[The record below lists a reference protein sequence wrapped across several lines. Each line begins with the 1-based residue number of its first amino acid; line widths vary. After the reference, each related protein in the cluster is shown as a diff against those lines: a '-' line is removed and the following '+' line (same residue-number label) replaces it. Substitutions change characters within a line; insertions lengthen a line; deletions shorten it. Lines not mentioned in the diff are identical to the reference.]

1 MKKIKCLFLIVGIII
16 CCTGCNPKTG
26 TMTCTMSSYPT
37 EGITLR
43 SKYKA
48 KYTNN
53 VVNTLTTI
61 EQVESSDEDNLE
73 TYKEKIEEVYQ
84 EYKDLDYYK
93 NNISIKDNV
102 LTSKTTINYDK
113 VDTKKLIEI
122 ENGNSN
128 VIKNG
133 KVNIDDLKELYE
145 RNGCNCKKRK

>member
-1 MKKIKCLFLIVGIII
+1 
-16 CCTGCNPKTG
+16 
-26 TMTCTMSSYPT
+26 MTCTMSSYPT

-93 NNISIKDNV
+93 NNII
-102 LTSKTTINYDK
+102 
-113 VDTKKLIEI
+113 
-122 ENGNSN
+122 
-128 VIKNG
+128 
-133 KVNIDDLKELYE
+133 
-145 RNGCNCKKRK
+145 R